1 MANQRKTPQYSVT
14 LYPELDKLLDRAV
27 AVTGKTKGR
36 LLYDGCLKGL
46 QQILAES
53 TADI

>member
-1 MANQRKTPQYSVT
+1 MVSKRKTPQHPVT
-14 LYPELDKLLDRAV
+14 LYPELNNILEKAV

-46 QQILAES
+46 RQILAEA